1 MTGDKLRR
9 GLVGVIDLEAYDYT
23 RGTTAPIRASENTIV
38 SRLPPRVKVRRSAP
52 LELPHVM
59 VLIGKGEGQ
68 TGQGFDQKPNWQ
80 ENIKMAQAI
89 TDCLNDQVK
98 GLCRDVRVKNG
109 RFNQHISTGCV
120 LIEAGNNRNTL
131 EQVLAAMPYL
141 ADAIAQS
148 LEKVSLEK

>member
-1 MTGDKLRR
+1 M
-9 GLVGVIDLEAYDYT
+9 
-23 RGTTAPIRASENTIV
+23 
-38 SRLPPRVKVRRSAP
+38 
-52 LELPHVM
+52 
-59 VLIGKGEGQ
+59 
-68 TGQGFDQKPNWQ
+68 
-80 ENIKMAQAI
+80 
-89 TDCLNDQVK
+89 
-98 GLCRDVRVKNG
+98 KNG